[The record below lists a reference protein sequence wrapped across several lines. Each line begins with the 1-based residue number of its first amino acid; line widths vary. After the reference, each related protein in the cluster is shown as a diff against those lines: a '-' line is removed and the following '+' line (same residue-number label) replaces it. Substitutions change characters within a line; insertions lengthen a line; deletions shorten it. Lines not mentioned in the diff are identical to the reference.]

1 MLIYLGGFALSCVL
15 IALGEKKK
23 TKHFILFSIL
33 ALLVPCLICALRA
46 PHVGTDTTVY
56 LKPLTHAAM
65 TADNIW
71 EFFKTYWWYS
81 YKNVY
86 VEGYELGF
94 SLLVYLT
101 GKSTASI
108 VAVQFAVAA
117 AIIVPIY
124 ITLSRYRKEIPLWLG
139 MLFFYLFFFNSTL
152 NMMRQ
157 WMAMSF
163 LLLAFQFMLEKK
175 WFGTVIMS
183 IVATLFHMS
192 SVLGFAVF
200 GVYWLLHLVRNK
212 QIALGN
218 WVISGKI
225 FLACGLFAVSF
236 LVLVNLDLVLKLM
249 EIAGLTRFSNYLQGD
264 EMRILPMQFIVR
276 MPLILLFV
284 INWRDFRKTTHL
296 AAFFIAMLLLD
307 TAAAQLISVDV
318 YAFRIGYYFTVYLIL
333 GIPLLYRSITCPAKR
348 RICTVVLIGYL
359 LFYWYYN
366 YVMQMRHETV
376 PYEFLNLIP

>member
-1 MLIYLGGFALSCVL
+1 MLIYLAGFALSTAL

-23 TKHFILFSIL
+23 TKHFVLLSVF
-33 ALLVPCLICALRA
+33 ALLIPCLIAALRA
-46 PHVGTDTTVY
+46 PYVGTDTTVY
-56 LKPLTHAAM
+56 LKPLSHSAI
-65 TADNIW
+65 TADNLW

-86 VEGYELGF
+86 VEGYEIGF
-94 SLLVYLT
+94 SLLVYLA
-101 GKSTASI
+101 GKSTASM

-124 ITLSRYRKEIPLWLG
+124 ITLARYRKQIPIWLG
-139 MLFFYLFFFNSTL
+139 MLMFYLFFFNSTL

-175 WFGTVIMS
+175 WGGTVAMS
-183 IVATLFHMS
+183 IIATLFHMS

-200 GVYWLLHLVRNK
+200 AVYWLLYLVRSK
-212 QIALGN
+212 QVALGRF
-218 WVISGKI
+218 VISGKLFTA
-225 FLACGLFAVSF
+225 FLLFAVSF
-236 LVLVNLDLVLKLM
+236 LVLMNLDLVLKVM
-249 EIAGLTRFSNYLQGD
+249 ELVGFTRFSNYLQGNA
-264 EMRILPMQFIVR
+264 MRILPMQFVVR
-276 MPLILLFV
+276 LPLIALFA
-284 INWRDFRKTTHL
+284 IHWKHFSRTTPL
-296 AAFFIAMLLLD
+296 AAFFISMLLLD

-318 YAFRIGYYFTVYLIL
+318 YSFRIGYYFTVYLIL
-333 GIPLLYRSITCPAKR
+333 GVPMLIKSIPCPTKR
-348 RICTVVLIGYL
+348 RISVLVLIGYL

-376 PYEFLNLIP
+376 PYEFINLIP